1 MKTSDLI
8 DLLLLAAIWGASF
21 LFMRVG
27 APEFGPVTLA
37 ALRVAGAAV
46 FLLPVAWAS
55 GHAAALWRHRGHLL
69 VCGALSS
76 AVPFLCYSFA
86 ALSITAGLA
95 SIFNATTPLFGA
107 LIAWWWLG
115 DRPGRWKGLGLALG
129 FAGVLW
135 LAWDKASF
143 RPGAS
148 ATGWAVLACLT
159 ATLCYGVAASYT
171 KRHLSSVPS
180 LAVAA
185 GTQLGAALLLAL
197 PGWWWRPSGM
207 PSLGAWAATLAL
219 ALLCT
224 GIAYI
229 LYFRLIARIGP
240 ANAIAVTFLIP
251 AFAVLWGW
259 WWLDEHITGAMLAG
273 GAVILVGTALATGL
287 WPRRASPVPGRDAAS
302 APPLVP
308 PGR

>member
-1 MKTSDLI
+1 MKTSDLL

-27 APEFGPVTLA
+27 APEFGPVTLSA
-37 ALRVAGAAV
+37 VRVAGAAA
-46 FLLPVAWAS
+46 FLLPIV
-55 GHAAALWRHRGHLL
+55 LWRGYGSHLRQHRGALL
-69 VCGALSS
+69 VAGVLTSGL
-76 AVPFLCYSFA
+76 PFLCFSFA
-86 ALSITAGLA
+86 ALSISAGLS

-115 DRPGRWKGLGLALG
+115 DRPGRWKSIGLAIG

-143 RPGAS
+143 KAGAS
-148 ATGWAVLACLT
+148 SAGWAVVACLA
-159 ATLCYGVAASYT
+159 ATLCYGIAASYT
-171 KRHLSSVPS
+171 KRYLTGVPS

-185 GTQLGAALLLAL
+185 GTQLGAALMLAL
-197 PGWWWRPSGM
+197 PGWWWRPQTL
-207 PSLGAWAATLAL
+207 PSPTAWAATLAL

-224 GIAYI
+224 GVAYI

-259 WWLDEHITGAMLAG
+259 WWLGERITGAMLVGA
-273 GAVILVGTALATGL
+273 AVIFVGTALATGL
-287 WPRRASPVPGRDAAS
+287 WPRRSPAAARDPAS
-302 APPLVP
+302 AAPQ
-308 PGR
+308 GR